1 MVHVK
6 LIDNDDGVAAFE
18 ALAIVQED
26 TRKLHCKCV

>member
-18 ALAIVQED
+18 ALAIVEED
-26 TRKLHCKCV
+26 TCKFHCKCV